1 MAKKQADSV
10 LEVFEK
16 LQETFNFLPSQEEQS
31 HILASVQRVTKLM
44 DRIAEVLRMIPTR
57 EEILKNQIPQSLDQI
72 MGFLKGLSAVSK
84 APSTTRR
91 RGTQARQEMSPQAV
105 LQHLES
111 VPNGR
116 LEEELRQLKVT
127 INDLKAILE
136 YLQASPRGA
145 TKKEDLMRRV
155 ADEIRTRRDLT
166 GLRDG
171 AVP

>member
-1 MAKKQADSV
+1 MAKKQPDSF

-16 LQETFNFLPSQEEQS
+16 LQEMFNFLPSQEEQS
-31 HILASVQRVTKLM
+31 HILASVQRVTKVL
-44 DRIAEVLRMIPTR
+44 DRIAEVLQMIPTR
-57 EEILKNQIPQSLDQI
+57 EEILETQVPQALDQI
-72 MGFLKGLSAVSK
+72 MGFLKGLNAVSK

-105 LQHLES
+105 LQYLES
-111 VPNGR
+111 VPNER

-127 INDLKAILE
+127 VNDLKAILE

-145 TKKEDLMRRV
+145 TKKEEFIQRV
-155 ADEIRTRRDLT
+155 ADEIRTRRNLT

-171 AVP
+171 ASP